1 MNGVF
6 PAPIA
11 ETLVFKLSF
20 YLLLVFMSRV
30 IGVLAH
36 GTAEPY

>member
-1 MNGVF
+1 MDGVF

-11 ETLVFKLSF
+11 ETLVFKLPF
-20 YLLLVFMSRV
+20 HLFLVFMGRV